1 MRLRNFKNLP
11 IFNESNAEIVG
22 VVDKAVIGDNYNIAY
37 LVVILGNNSKQM
49 LDVAN
54 FTLADNAIIINDLSS
69 IKSYMYGEELSIY
82 DKKLGDLVFDMHGQ
96 ELGVVSD
103 FVVCPQTKKVCAIEV
118 SAGVLQDLWAGRKDV
133 DINNVLWKSIDSGI
147 VN

>member
-11 IFNESNAEIVG
+11 IFKKGNAEIVG
-22 VVDKAVIGDNYNIAY
+22 VVNKAAIGDDYKVAY
-37 LVVILGNNSKQM
+37 LVVSLGDYSKQI

-82 DKKLGDLVFDMHGQ
+82 DKKLGDLVFDTQG
-96 ELGVVSD
+96 
-103 FVVCPQTKKVCAIEV
+103 
-118 SAGVLQDLWAGRKDV
+118 
-133 DINNVLWKSIDSGI
+133 
-147 VN
+147 